1 MMGLLRNA
9 VARLLSVGEDKEQL
23 ILDLLSEREMFGSD
37 IAKASNG
44 RLGRGGLYARLA
56 DMEQKGLLTSRDIK
70 KIHTIREVVH
80 GKVHAT
86 DYETKQ
92 RLYRRGIP
100 PAQVL

>member
-1 MMGLLRNA
+1 M
-9 VARLLSVGEDKEQL
+9 VARLLFLGEDKEQL
-23 ILDLLSEREMFGSD
+23 ILDLLRDEEMFGKD
-37 IAKASNG
+37 IARASKG

-56 DMEQKGLLTSRDIK
+56 GMEQKGLITSRDIK

-80 GKVHAT
+80 GKVHAKE
-86 DYETKQ
+86 YETKQ